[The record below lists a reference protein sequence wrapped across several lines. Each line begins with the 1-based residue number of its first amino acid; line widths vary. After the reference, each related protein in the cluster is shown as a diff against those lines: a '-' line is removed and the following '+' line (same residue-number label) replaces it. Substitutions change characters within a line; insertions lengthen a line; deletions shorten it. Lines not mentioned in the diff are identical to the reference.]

1 MQGDWQFFLN
11 TLSSHFTPD
20 THNKTWLLIK
30 LKFSGNAVCRMFFP
44 YLFSLIQT
52 YNLHMKKT
60 LLLLL
65 ALFVSSVAFSVP
77 WKLTEKKL
85 TAEEAGVIIEKIQN
99 ESFQAVLPA
108 NIVANRVYAEMGKE
122 GFTIG
127 EIVRLT
133 DEYLTAHKAQLKQQG
148 SNIDYAKFWRPYYV
162 NSNLMNATIDDDLE
176 ELNKV
181 KLNLEATQADIHAYN
196 PRIFYTVN
204 DRLAGIR
211 NPGYFRQNAIMPAG
225 GRIYW
230 MTVHPDDP
238 DKIMVNP
245 DADGIWR
252 TDDMGK
258 TWDCITERIPNR
270 YDRNHADTYS
280 IPVDPDNWDHVYA
293 FMNNNTVYKTLDGGQ
308 TWSKVAGATHKGFK
322 RGYCFRDAE
331 GKLKFIGAK
340 LPVAGN
346 NGVGAQ
352 LWISSDTCKNW
363 SSIKA
368 TSAQMDITQ
377 NGTKTFWFQ
386 EIAFHPTDRN
396 IVYITGSRRILRS
409 TDGGKTFS
417 NMSFKVYGATTATVR
432 AESTDLFPLATANT
446 PMFLAINP
454 NNGNEMWAALSTR
467 SNAGYSAVYKT
478 TDGGQTWITVQEP
491 SAGIGSGGVFGNES
505 AWNWLGGFN
514 VNFLDQR
521 YVYGCSMSSAEST
534 NGGVN
539 FTEKPWTDRMPGFY
553 PDGKI
558 YTVSAASH
566 NADNHVI
573 KGHKTGRIYRGG
585 DAGIY
590 VKDDAINGGKWVNI
604 SGNMGQMLFY
614 SSTTNEFGDYAIAG
628 NTQDINIEFY
638 RGGRWGQSRGY
649 EGSTIWMNPFSGEEH
664 YPYITSEGVMIQ
676 NQDYGS
682 WSRAWTAADVCTG
695 NWYIR
700 REGTNS
706 DGSRFSVVK
715 NFGKSSKAIDNASTG
730 WVQDFALSRDVP
742 GGKLFIIRNNRL
754 FYSTNSGATFTQ
766 ISTGSY
772 SPTKVAVNPNNSN
785 EIYMARDG
793 VVYMTVNGGTNWSVI
808 STSTLTGMQVSR
820 LLYHEGS
827 GDLYY
832 VSGVHGIFI
841 REAGT
846 TDWVLWQKGYNT
858 AKLGDAYINYTTQEM
873 IITDY
878 GSGIW
883 VADLQHPA
891 DRYLSEG
898 FALKQF
904 SNINQTRTFGVD
916 VHFSIPLYYYYKWYV
931 NGVLQTKENGQFF
944 STSSLLP
951 NDKVKLEVTLRESP
965 DITTRSAEFTVPD
978 ESSTTIENTRG
989 NYLYSNQKG
998 SVDLGYADHFFG
1010 NFSLQMWVNPKS
1022 DGVILANRQVNTSSV
1037 KGFYLSI
1044 TGGRIKFT
1052 YTPENNF
1059 LQPFNETTK
1068 TIHYTLDGGGLSLNT
1083 WSHITIT
1090 HNRTGNIQL
1099 YVNGV
1104 LKATQVRAMPA
1115 FTLNNSL
1122 YLSLF
1127 ADGYELNPLDGA
1139 VDELKIWSDVLDPT
1153 TIRKS
1158 MHADVTPQDKKL
1170 IYYNDFNAA
1179 TAEELKERFSQK
1191 AIGPRTEAKVTL
1203 NESALGVCASDNEYK
1218 AIGTDWTP
1226 FANKGTT
1233 AMEIKSVAA
1242 GYAPNVLGLF
1252 YNGSFLGTKT
1262 SLMPAYYN
1270 VYPIAF
1276 GVKMFDVTDFTKL
1289 VDVKFHLDPTTADNY
1304 AAAKIYT
1311 LDLNANLESWSR
1323 FAATPVYNPADKT
1336 ITLTGVKAS
1345 DINNKQL
1352 VVVKEN
1358 AAMELTSG
1366 TIVSGAELNVYSPEK
1381 LSVPLQASLIGG
1393 MAPPAGSYNLTAS
1406 SSVVTGIDPL
1416 NFTGNTATTTAYI
1429 ALEDND
1435 RMNETTPVTITGQD
1449 ASLKPFEFTV
1459 VNKISSKTI
1468 QNGIKMNLGGAVVG
1482 SGSNF
1487 AALNGKNTATY
1498 MTWVRLDDA
1507 TMLTGYKMLLFFR
1520 GTGTNASGLVLKD
1533 GKIGC
1538 HWNDENWSWDVNSG
1552 LTLTTADVGKWVH
1565 IAMTASSTGL
1575 EFYLNG
1581 KKGIR
1586 ISRTINTATIGSG
1599 LMLGKNQPGDA
1610 VFIGAFD
1617 QVALWNRT
1625 LTPQEIVKY
1634 MHSRT
1639 YLNDAGLVSYITF
1652 DKEETG
1658 GGFLD
1663 LKSNA
1668 SVAFDGVVQTNQVS
1682 NIPFNFAAQQ
1692 SRTRTANNGVMTDSI
1707 GFTLPAAYPAANVY
1721 YTSRFTGVPF
1731 NSIDVKYPK
1740 QVPLEDSY
1748 RTITFGAIRPF
1759 TPAEKIQFTIEN
1771 PAIADGDSVIFYA
1784 RSLGSV
1790 GAFTTRISV
1799 LAASGKANFDVAATI
1814 FNENLTYMFYRLPKV
1829 PNAVENTAEYRYKLT
1844 VDNGLCTIHNLRG
1857 NARIYFYDLN
1867 GKVIVSEQTH
1877 ETLFRVK
1884 LPKGIYILRIEE
1896 NGVPGMIKIMI

>member
-1 MQGDWQFFLN
+1 
-11 TLSSHFTPD
+11 
-20 THNKTWLLIK
+20 
-30 LKFSGNAVCRMFFP
+30 
-44 YLFSLIQT
+44 
-52 YNLHMKKT
+52 MKKT
-60 LLLLL
+60 ILLLIVL
-65 ALFVSSVAFSVP
+65 ATVSFAFSASR
-77 WKLTEKKL
+77 KSTDKKL
-85 TAEEAGVIIEKIQN
+85 SAEEAKAIIEKIQT
-99 ESFQAVLPA
+99 ESFQPVLPSNLLA
-108 NIVANRVYAEMGKE
+108 TRVYTEMAKE
-122 GFTIG
+122 GWTIG

-133 DEYLTAHKAQLKQQG
+133 DEYLAAHKPELKKEG
-148 SNIDYAKFWRPYYV
+148 TNIDYAKFWRPYNV
-162 NSNLMNATIDDDLE
+162 SSTLMNATIENDSE
-176 ELNKV
+176 KLNKV
-181 KLNLEATQADIHAYN
+181 KLNLEATQADIHAYY

-211 NPGYFRQNAIMPAG
+211 NPGYFRHNAIMPAG

-258 TWDCITERIPNR
+258 TWDCITDRIPNR

-280 IPVDPDNWDHVYA
+280 IPVDPENWDHVYA
-293 FMNNNTVYKTLDGGQ
+293 FMNNSTVYKTLDGGQ
-308 TWSKVAGATHKGFK
+308 TWSKVTGATHKGFK

-346 NGVGAQ
+346 NGVGSE
-352 LWISSDTCKNW
+352 LYVSSDTCKNW
-363 SSIKA
+363 SRIVA
-368 TSAQMDITQ
+368 TTAQKDITQ
-377 NGTKTFWFQ
+377 DGTRTFWFQ
-386 EIAFHPTDRN
+386 EIAFHPTERN
-396 IVYITGSRRILRS
+396 IVYATGSRRILRS

-417 NMSFKVYGATTATVR
+417 SMTFKVYGTTTATVR
-432 AESTDLFPLATANT
+432 SESTDLFPLETANA
-446 PMFLAINP
+446 PMFLTINP

-467 SNAGYSAVYKT
+467 SNAAYTALYKT
-478 TDGGQTWITVQEP
+478 TDGGQSWITVQEP
-491 SAGIGSGGVFGNES
+491 SAGIGSGGIFGNES

-514 VNFLDQR
+514 VNFVDQR

-534 NGGVN
+534 NGGIN
-539 FTEKPWTDRMPGFY
+539 FTEKSWTDRMPGFY

-573 KGHKTGRIYRGG
+573 KGHKTGRIFRGG

-590 VKDDAINGGKWVNI
+590 VKDDAINGGKWINI

-614 SSTTNEFGDYAIAG
+614 NSTTNEFGDFAIAG

-664 YPYITSEGVMIQ
+664 YPYITSEGVAIQ

-682 WSRAWTAADVCTG
+682 WNRAWTAADVCTG

-706 DGSRFSVVK
+706 DGSRFAVIK
-715 NFGKSSKAIDNASTG
+715 NFGKSSVGIDNSSTG

-742 GGKLFIIRNNRL
+742 GGKLFIIRNNKL
-754 FYSTNSGATFTQ
+754 YYSTNSGSTFTQ
-766 ISTGSY
+766 INTGSY
-772 SPTKVAVNPNNSN
+772 VPTKVAVNPNNSN

-793 VVYMTVNGGTNWSVI
+793 VVYMTLNGGTNWSMI
-808 STSTLTGMQVSR
+808 STSTLTGMPVSR

-827 GDLYY
+827 GDLYF
-832 VSGVHGIFI
+832 VSNVHGIFI

-846 TDWVLWQKGYNT
+846 TNWELWQKGFNT

-891 DRYLSEG
+891 DRYLKDG
-898 FALKQF
+898 FTLKQC
-904 SNINQTRTFGVD
+904 SNINNARTFGIN
-916 VHFSIPLYYYYKWYV
+916 VHYSIPLYYYFKWYV
-931 NGVLQTKENGQFF
+931 NGVLQTKENGQYF
-944 STSSLLP
+944 TSSDLQP

-965 DITTRSAEFTVPD
+965 DITTRSAEFTVAD
-978 ESSTTIENTRG
+978 ETTTLTENKRG

-1010 NFSLQMWVNPKS
+1010 NFTLQLWVNPKS

-1037 KGFYLSI
+1037 KGFYLSVN
-1044 TGGRIKFT
+1044 GGRIKFN

-1068 TIHYTLDGGGLSLNT
+1068 TMHYSLDGGAVSLNT
-1083 WSHITIT
+1083 WNQITIT

-1104 LKATQVRAMPA
+1104 LKATQARAMPA

-1139 VDELKIWSDVLDPT
+1139 VDELKIWSDVLDLT
-1153 TIRKS
+1153 TVRKS
-1158 MHADVTPQDKKL
+1158 MHGEVTPSNAKL
-1170 IYYNDFNAA
+1170 IYYNDFNAVN
-1179 TAEELKERFSQK
+1179 TEQLKERFSQK
-1191 AIGPRTEAKVTL
+1191 AIGPRTEAVVAI

-1218 AIGTDWTP
+1218 ALGTDWTS
-1226 FANKGTT
+1226 FANKGT
-1233 AMEIKSVAA
+1233 AGMEIRSLTA

-1262 SLMPAYYN
+1262 SLLPAYYN
-1270 VYPIAF
+1270 VYPVAF
-1276 GVKMFDVTDFTKL
+1276 GVKLFDVTDFTKP
-1289 VDVKFHLDPTTADNY
+1289 VDVKFYLDPATADNY

-1323 FAATPVYNPADKT
+1323 LSATPVYNPADKT
-1336 ITLTGVKAS
+1336 MTLTGVKAS

-1358 AAMELTSG
+1358 AAMELTSES
-1366 TIVSGAELNVYSPEK
+1366 IVSGAELNVYTPET
-1381 LSVPLQASLIGG
+1381 LSVSLQASLIGG
-1393 MAPPAGSYNLTAS
+1393 MTPPAGSYNLTAS
-1406 SSVVTGIDPL
+1406 SPIVTGIDPL
-1416 NFTGNTATTTAYI
+1416 NFTGNTAATTVYI
-1429 ALEDND
+1429 AAEDND
-1435 RMNETTPVTITGQD
+1435 RMNETTPVTISGQD
-1449 ASLKPFEFTV
+1449 ASLKPFEFAV
-1459 VNKISSKTI
+1459 VNKITSKTI
-1468 QNGIKMNLGGAVVG
+1468 QKGIKMNLGGAVVG

-1487 AALNGKNTATY
+1487 AALNAKNTATY

-1520 GTGTNASGLVLKD
+1520 GTGTNATGLVLYN

-1538 HWNDENWSWDVNSG
+1538 HWNDESWSWDVNSG
-1552 LTLTTADVGKWVH
+1552 LTLTTADLGKWVH
-1565 IAMTASSTGL
+1565 IAMTASSSGL

-1581 KKGIR
+1581 KKGTR
-1586 ISRTINTATIGSG
+1586 ISRTVNAATIGTG

-1617 QVALWNRT
+1617 QAAIWNRT

-1658 GGFLD
+1658 GGYFD

-1668 SVAFDGVVQTNQVS
+1668 SVAFNGVVQTNQVS
-1682 NIPFNFAAQQ
+1682 NIPFNFATQQ
-1692 SRTRTANNGVMTDSI
+1692 SRTRTADNGVMRDNI

-1731 NSIDVKYPK
+1731 NSTDVKYPK
-1740 QVPLEDSY
+1740 QVLLEDSY
-1748 RTITFGAIRPF
+1748 RTISFGAIRTF
-1759 TPAEKIQFTIEN
+1759 TAAEKIQFTIEN
-1771 PAIADGDSVIFYA
+1771 PAIAEGDSVIFYA

-1799 LAASGKANFDVAATI
+1799 LAETGKANFDVPATI
-1814 FNENLTYMFYRLPKV
+1814 FNENLTYMFYRLPQV
-1829 PNAVENTAEYRYKLT
+1829 PNAVENSVVYHYKLT
-1844 VDNGLCTIHNLRG
+1844 VDNGYCTIHNLLG
-1857 NARIYFYDLN
+1857 NALVTIYDLN
-1867 GKVIVSEQTH
+1867 GKTILNEKCNNTF
-1877 ETLFRVK
+1877 FRVK
-1884 LPKGIYILRIEE
+1884 LSKGIYILRIEE
-1896 NGVPGMIKIMI
+1896 NGIPCMSKIMI

>member
-1 MQGDWQFFLN
+1 
-11 TLSSHFTPD
+11 
-20 THNKTWLLIK
+20 
-30 LKFSGNAVCRMFFP
+30 
-44 YLFSLIQT
+44 
-52 YNLHMKKT
+52 MKKT
-60 LLLLL
+60 ILLLIVL
-65 ALFVSSVAFSVP
+65 ATVSFAFSASR
-77 WKLTEKKL
+77 KSTDKKL
-85 TAEEAGVIIEKIQN
+85 SAEEAKAIIEKIQT
-99 ESFQAVLPA
+99 ESFQPVLPSNLLA
-108 NIVANRVYAEMGKE
+108 TRVYTEMAKE
-122 GFTIG
+122 GWTIG

-133 DEYLTAHKAQLKQQG
+133 DEYLAAHKPELKKEG
-148 SNIDYAKFWRPYYV
+148 TNIDYAKFWRPYNV
-162 NSNLMNATIDDDLE
+162 SSTLMNATIENDSE
-176 ELNKV
+176 KLNKV
-181 KLNLEATQADIHAYN
+181 KLNLEATQADIHAYY

-211 NPGYFRQNAIMPAG
+211 NPGYFRHNAIMPAG

-258 TWDCITERIPNR
+258 TWDCITDRIPNR

-280 IPVDPDNWDHVYA
+280 IPVDPENWDHVYA
-293 FMNNNTVYKTLDGGQ
+293 FMNNSTVYKTLDGGQ
-308 TWSKVAGATHKGFK
+308 TWSKVTGATHKGFK

-346 NGVGAQ
+346 NGVGSE
-352 LWISSDTCKNW
+352 LYVSSDTCKNW
-363 SSIKA
+363 SRIVA
-368 TSAQMDITQ
+368 TTAQKDITQ
-377 NGTKTFWFQ
+377 DGTRTFWFQ
-386 EIAFHPTDRN
+386 EIAFHPTERN
-396 IVYITGSRRILRS
+396 IVYATGSRRILRS

-417 NMSFKVYGATTATVR
+417 SMTFKVYGTTTATVR
-432 AESTDLFPLATANT
+432 SESTDLFPLETANA
-446 PMFLAINP
+446 PMFLTINP

-467 SNAGYSAVYKT
+467 SNAAYTALYKT
-478 TDGGQTWITVQEP
+478 TDGGQSWITVQEP
-491 SAGIGSGGVFGNES
+491 SAGIGSGGIFGNES

-514 VNFLDQR
+514 VNFVDQR

-534 NGGVN
+534 NGGIN
-539 FTEKPWTDRMPGFY
+539 FTEKSWTDRMPGFY

-573 KGHKTGRIYRGG
+573 KGHKTGRIFRGG

-590 VKDDAINGGKWVNI
+590 VKDDAINGGKWINI

-614 SSTTNEFGDYAIAG
+614 NSTTNEFGDFAIAG

-664 YPYITSEGVMIQ
+664 YPYITSEGVAIQ

-682 WSRAWTAADVCTG
+682 WNRAWTAADVCTG

-706 DGSRFSVVK
+706 DGSRFAVIK
-715 NFGKSSKAIDNASTG
+715 NFGKSSVGIDNSSTG

-742 GGKLFIIRNNRL
+742 GGKLFIIRNNKL
-754 FYSTNSGATFTQ
+754 YYSTNSGSTFTQ
-766 ISTGSY
+766 INTGSY
-772 SPTKVAVNPNNSN
+772 VPTKVAVNPNNSN

-793 VVYMTVNGGTNWSVI
+793 VVYMTLNGGTNWSVI
-808 STSTLTGMQVSR
+808 STSTLTGMPVSR

-827 GDLYY
+827 GDLYF
-832 VSGVHGIFI
+832 VSNVHGIFI

-846 TDWVLWQKGYNT
+846 TNWELWQKGFNT

-883 VADLQHPA
+883 VADLQHPS
-891 DRYLSEG
+891 DRYLKDG
-898 FALKQF
+898 FTLKQC
-904 SNINQTRTFGVD
+904 SNINNARTFGIN
-916 VHFSIPLYYYYKWYV
+916 VHYSIPLYYYFKWYV
-931 NGVLQTKENGQFF
+931 NGVLQTKENGQYF
-944 STSSLLP
+944 TSSDLQP

-965 DITTRSAEFTVPD
+965 DITTRSAEFTVAD
-978 ESSTTIENTRG
+978 ETTTLTENKRG

-1010 NFSLQMWVNPKS
+1010 NFTLQLWVNPKS

-1037 KGFYLSI
+1037 KGFYLSVN
-1044 TGGRIKFT
+1044 GGRIKFN

-1068 TIHYTLDGGGLSLNT
+1068 TMHYSLDGGAVSLNT
-1083 WSHITIT
+1083 WNQITIT

-1104 LKATQVRAMPA
+1104 LKATQARAMPA

-1139 VDELKIWSDVLDPT
+1139 VDELKIWSDVLDLT
-1153 TIRKS
+1153 TVRKS
-1158 MHADVTPQDKKL
+1158 MHGEVTPSNAKL
-1170 IYYNDFNAA
+1170 IYYNDFNAVN
-1179 TAEELKERFSQK
+1179 TEQLKERFSQK
-1191 AIGPRTEAKVTL
+1191 AIGPRTEAVVAI

-1218 AIGTDWTP
+1218 ALGTDWTS
-1226 FANKGTT
+1226 FANKGT
-1233 AMEIKSVAA
+1233 AGMEIRSLTA

-1262 SLMPAYYN
+1262 SLLPAYYN
-1270 VYPIAF
+1270 VYPVAF
-1276 GVKMFDVTDFTKL
+1276 GVKLFDVTDFTKP
-1289 VDVKFHLDPTTADNY
+1289 VDVKFYLDPATADNY

-1323 FAATPVYNPADKT
+1323 LSATPVYNPADKT
-1336 ITLTGVKAS
+1336 MTLTGVKAS

-1358 AAMELTSG
+1358 AAMELTSES
-1366 TIVSGAELNVYSPEK
+1366 IVSGAELNVYTPET
-1381 LSVPLQASLIGG
+1381 LSVSLQASLIGG
-1393 MAPPAGSYNLTAS
+1393 MTPPAGSYNLTAS
-1406 SSVVTGIDPL
+1406 SPIVTGIDPL
-1416 NFTGNTATTTAYI
+1416 NFTGNTATTTVYI
-1429 ALEDND
+1429 AAEDND
-1435 RMNETTPVTITGQD
+1435 RMNETTPVTISGQD
-1449 ASLKPFEFTV
+1449 ASLKPFEFAV
-1459 VNKISSKTI
+1459 VNKITSKTI
-1468 QNGIKMNLGGAVVG
+1468 QKGIKMNLGGAVVG

-1487 AALNGKNTATY
+1487 AALNAKNTATY

-1520 GTGTNASGLVLKD
+1520 GTGTNATGLVLYN

-1538 HWNDENWSWDVNSG
+1538 HWNDESWSWDVNSG
-1552 LTLTTADVGKWVH
+1552 LTLTTADLGKWVH
-1565 IAMTASSTGL
+1565 IAMTASSSGL

-1581 KKGIR
+1581 KKGTR
-1586 ISRTINTATIGSG
+1586 ISRTVNAATIGTG

-1617 QVALWNRT
+1617 QAAIWNRT

-1658 GGFLD
+1658 GGYFD

-1668 SVAFDGVVQTNQVS
+1668 SVAFNGVVQTNQVS
-1682 NIPFNFAAQQ
+1682 NIPFNFATQQ
-1692 SRTRTANNGVMTDSI
+1692 SRTRTADNGVMRDNI

-1731 NSIDVKYPK
+1731 NSTDVKYPK
-1740 QVPLEDSY
+1740 QVLLEDSY
-1748 RTITFGAIRPF
+1748 RTISFGAIRTF
-1759 TPAEKIQFTIEN
+1759 TAVEKIQFTIEN
-1771 PAIADGDSVIFYA
+1771 PAIAEGDSVIFYA

-1799 LAASGKANFDVAATI
+1799 LAETGKANFDVPATI
-1814 FNENLTYMFYRLPKV
+1814 FNENLTYMFYRLPQV
-1829 PNAVENTAEYRYKLT
+1829 PNAVENSVVYHYKLT
-1844 VDNGLCTIHNLRG
+1844 VDNGYCTIHNLLG
-1857 NARIYFYDLN
+1857 NALVTIYDLN
-1867 GKVIVSEQTH
+1867 GKTILNEKCNNTF
-1877 ETLFRVK
+1877 FRVK
-1884 LPKGIYILRIEE
+1884 LSKGIYILKIEE
-1896 NGVPGMIKIMI
+1896 NGIPCMSKIMI